1 MLEVNV
7 VTLFPETMAPFLA
20 ASIPGRAATAGKVT
34 YRLVQLRDF
43 AHLERNRNAGVLGQ
57 VGLALL
63 RDADDHCFSKPPK
76 SYA

>member
-20 ASIPGRAATAGKVT
+20 ASIPGRAATAGKVA

-43 AHLERNRNAGVLGQ
+43 AVTASSRM
-57 VGLALL
+57 
-63 RDADDHCFSKPPK
+63 
-76 SYA
+76 